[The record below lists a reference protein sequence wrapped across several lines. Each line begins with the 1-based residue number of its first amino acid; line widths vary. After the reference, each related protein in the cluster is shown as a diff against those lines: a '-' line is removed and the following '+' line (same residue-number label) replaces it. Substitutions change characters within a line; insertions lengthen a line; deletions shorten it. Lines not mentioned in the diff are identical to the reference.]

1 MSVTLNGGVTFGGGL
16 TLTAGPP
23 PVATA
28 GWNAGG
34 GSSGQLSTID
44 RITFATDTST
54 ATARGP
60 LATNQS
66 GTSGVGTSTDGWF
79 GGGYSNSPAPTT
91 KVSTVQRITYATDTT
106 TASTRGSLSIASHG
120 LASSSDN
127 TTYGWFGG
135 GYIPSAPYYLSI
147 VNRITYAS
155 DTNTSSVRGPLSI
168 IVYLQ
173 AATGDQ
179 NYGWY
184 TGGYT
189 TGGPSSTTYIDR
201 ITYATDTATA
211 TNRGAL
217 ALATRMHMA
226 VTDGT
231 TYGWFAGGSPGSS
244 LSTIQRITFAT
255 DTATASIRGPLNATR
270 YIASG
275 TCNDTYGWFSGGYVT
290 PAGNTTSTTTRIT
303 YATDTTTSTDRGNL
317 SQARMS
323 VAGTSGIQ

>member
-1 MSVTLNGGVTFGGGL
+1 MAIEIGPGWTIGGGISII
-16 TLTAGPP
+16 TPP
-23 PVATA
+23 SVATA

-34 GSSGQLSTID
+34 GSSGQISTID
-44 RITFATDTST
+44 RITFATDTAT

-66 GTSGVGTSTDGWF
+66 DTGGVGTSTNGWF

-91 KVSTVQRITYATDTT
+91 TVSTVQRITYATDTT
-106 TASTRGSLSIASHG
+106 TASTRGSLSIAIHS
-120 LASSSDN
+120 LASTTDN

-135 GYIPSAPYYLSI
+135 GSSPVVST
-147 VNRITYAS
+147 VGRITYAS
-155 DTNTSSVRGPLSI
+155 DTTTASVRGPLSI
-168 IVYLQ
+168 AISLL

-184 TGGYT
+184 AGGNGAIT
-189 TGGPSSTTYIDR
+189 SIDR
-201 ITYATDTATA
+201 ITYANDTATA

-217 ALATRMHMA
+217 ALGTRMQMA
-226 VTDGT
+226 VTDSI

-244 LSTIQRITFAT
+244 LSTVQRITYAN

-290 PAGNTTSTTTRIT
+290 PSGFTSSTTTRIT
-303 YATDTTTSTDRGNL
+303 YATDTATSTDRGNL
-317 SQARMS
+317 SQARMR

>member
-1 MSVTLNGGVTFGGGL
+1 MAIEIGPGWTIGGGISII
-16 TLTAGPP
+16 TPP
-23 PVATA
+23 SVATA

-34 GSSGQLSTID
+34 GSSGQISTID
-44 RITFATDTST
+44 RITFATDTAT

-66 GTSGVGTSTDGWF
+66 KTSGVGTLTDGWF
-79 GGGYSNSPAPTT
+79 GGGVSNLPASSTL
-91 KVSTVQRITYATDTT
+91 VSTVQRITYATDTA
-106 TASTRGSLSIASHG
+106 TASVRGPLSSAKYG
-120 LASSSDN
+120 LAAAGN
-127 TTYGWFGG
+127 TTNGWFGG
-135 GYIPSAPYYLSI
+135 GAPSSGPNLST
-147 VNRITYAS
+147 VDRITYAT
-155 DTNTSSVRGPLSI
+155 DTATASVRGPLSI

-184 TGGYT
+184 TGGF
-189 TGGPSSTTYIDR
+189 GGSPSSTTTYIDR

-231 TYGWFAGGSPGSS
+231 TYGWFAGGSPGIS
-244 LSTIQRITFAT
+244 LSTVQRITYAN